1 MGFFKKIFK
10 GVKKVF
16 KKIGRGIKKVVGKVG
31 KFMNKIPLVGQVA
44 LAFVGGPILSSIF
57 KGIGGIATTALGKMG
72 TFGAKIL
79 QGAQYISSKATAFAS
94 AVNNSGVGRAFKTI
108 TDGVSSFF
116 GEMTKTAASKLGF
129 DVQGAAPTF
138 SEAWGRVQDNITNS
152 NASALPKD
160 WADQMVSENLERM
173 TGVKVPPTT
182 KPKSLLGSIAD
193 TKIGSFVKDTVVET
207 GKNLARDAI
216 TTAITG
222 GEEDPAYMGSP
233 VFAGQVSVNPAYNNN
248 FFSDFQVPTPSTDQ
262 SLIYNPS
269 NSLGYHMAMRQ
280 NLAGLS

>member
-1 MGFFKKIFK
+1 M
-10 GVKKVF
+10 
-16 KKIGRGIKKVVGKVG
+16 
-31 KFMNKIPLVGQVA
+31 
-44 LAFVGGPILSSIF
+44 
-57 KGIGGIATTALGKMG
+57 
-72 TFGAKIL
+72 
-79 QGAQYISSKATAFAS
+79 
-94 AVNNSGVGRAFKTI
+94 
-108 TDGVSSFF
+108 
-116 GEMTKTAASKLGF
+116 
-129 DVQGAAPTF
+129 
-138 SEAWGRVQDNITNS
+138 
-152 NASALPKD
+152 
-160 WADQMVSENLERM
+160 
-173 TGVKVPPTT
+173 
-182 KPKSLLGSIAD
+182 
-193 TKIGSFVKDTVVET
+193 KDTVVET

>member
-16 KKIGRGIKKVVGKVG
+16 KKIGRGVKKVVGKVG

-94 AVNNSGVGRAFKTI
+94 AVNSSGIGRAFKTI

-152 NASALPKD
+152 NASALT
-160 WADQMVSENLERM
+160 ENW
-173 TGVKVPPTT
+173 
-182 KPKSLLGSIAD
+182 KSI
-193 TKIGSFVKDTVVET
+193 
-207 GKNLARDAI
+207 
-216 TTAITG
+216 
-222 GEEDPAYMGSP
+222 P
-233 VFAGQVSVNPAYNNN
+233 
-248 FFSDFQVPTPSTDQ
+248 
-262 SLIYNPS
+262 
-269 NSLGYHMAMRQ
+269 
-280 NLAGLS
+280 

>member
-94 AVNNSGVGRAFKTI
+94 AVNSSGIGRAFKTI

-152 NASALPKD
+152 NASALTED
-160 WADQMVSENLERM
+160 WTKNYIEEI
-173 TGVKVPPTT
+173 TGVKAPP
-182 KPKSLLGSIAD
+182 PKSLLGSIAD